1 MFRLKRLAILS
12 IAAVLVPLLAL
23 GEALAGGGFFSPNFP
38 PGFTYHAVSDVTATI
53 VLDPNGPVSTGA
65 PATQTGTFGT
75 IAITRAGVGTATAA
89 FQVQPESTLGELRLG
104 CNLNLTQARF
114 VAISSDGTPGLPL
127 GGPFTSNWLA
137 TDVTTK
143 LFAQL
148 GVTLIDPATATIML
162 IPGVTGVIQQ
172 QCAAFPN
179 GNQVVGTVPLSQLVN
194 ALRVKPTTPTYPD
207 RTIAGVTDP
216 TLQWFP
222 GFLVLQ
228 VTIGFWA
235 APGTPI
241 P

>member
-1 MFRLKRLAILS
+1 MFTVKRFAMLFMTVAL
-12 IAAVLVPLLAL
+12 LPMLAL
-23 GEALAGGGFFSPNFP
+23 GEAGAGGGFFSPNFP
-38 PGFTYHAVSDVTATI
+38 PGFAYHPSSDVTATI
-53 VLDPNGPVSTGA
+53 VLDPNGPVSTQA

-75 IAITRAGVGTATAA
+75 IAIARAGVGMATAT
-89 FQVQPESTLGELRLG
+89 FQVQPDSTLGELRFG
-104 CNLNLTQARF
+104 CNLDLTQARF

-148 GVTLIDPATATIML
+148 GVNLVDPASNTILL
-162 IPGVTGVIQQ
+162 IPGVTAVTQQ
-172 QCAAFPN
+172 QCVSFPN
-179 GNQVVGTVPLSQLVN
+179 GNPVVGTVPLSQLVN
-194 ALRVKPTTPTYPD
+194 ALKVKPTTPTYPD

-216 TLQWFP
+216 TLQWSP

-235 APGTPI
+235 GPGTPI